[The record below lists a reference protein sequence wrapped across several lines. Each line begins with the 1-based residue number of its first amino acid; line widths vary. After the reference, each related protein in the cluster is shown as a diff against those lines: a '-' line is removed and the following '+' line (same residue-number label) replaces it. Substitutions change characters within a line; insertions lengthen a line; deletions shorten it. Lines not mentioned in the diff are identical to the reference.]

1 VEKITITFSFIN
13 IFSFQNTLPTFI
25 LIIINLFIIKSGMN
39 QSDEVRFSK
48 LLILAGKINICFEII
63 KYLIP
68 NISMT
73 DINFNYAVEYIF
85 FLSYQI
91 FRSLLLGI
99 PAIIT
104 YGIFFIIFGKE
115 NREHFRNYLII
126 LGILWTF
133 SNILT
138 TIFWNGELFTFL
150 FVFGGIS
157 VNIIAILFTIYYLVW
172 SIPYLVS
179 VIFLI
184 IHGIKNKDRFLTYA
198 GIFFLFE
205 GVVLPLLI
213 ATAVIFNLIFYA
225 AGVIIYEPALIDP
238 LLNLIGFIVL
248 LFLIPAIGI
257 VIAFLFKKEKEI

>member
-1 VEKITITFSFIN
+1 MEKITITFSFIN

-25 LIIINLFIIKSGMN
+25 LIIINLFIIKSGMK

-48 LLILAGKINICFEII
+48 LLILAGIINICFEII

-68 NISMT
+68 NISLT
-73 DINFNYAVEYIF
+73 DINFNYAVEYQF

-91 FRSLLLGI
+91 FRSLLFGI
-99 PAIIT
+99 PAIMT

-126 LGILWTF
+126 VGILWTF
-133 SNILT
+133 SKIIT

-150 FVFGGIS
+150 FVEGIS
-157 VNIIAILFTIYYLVW
+157 VNIIAILFIIYDLVW
-172 SIPYLVS
+172 GMPYLVS

-184 IHGIKNKDRFLTYA
+184 IHGIKNKDRFLTYT

-205 GVVLPLLI
+205 LMVLTLLI
-213 ATAVIFNLIFYA
+213 AVIFNLIFYA

-248 LFLIPAIGI
+248 LFLIPVIGI
-257 VIAFLFKKEKEI
+257 VITFLFKKEKEI

>member
-1 VEKITITFSFIN
+1 MEKITITFSFVN
-13 IFSFQNTLPTFI
+13 IFSFLNTLPTFI
-25 LIIINLFIIKSGMN
+25 LIITNLFIIKSGMN

-73 DINFNYAVEYIF
+73 DINFNYAVEYQF

-91 FRSLLLGI
+91 FRSLLFGI
-99 PAIIT
+99 PAIMT

-126 LGILWTF
+126 VGILWTF

-138 TIFWNGELFTFL
+138 TIFWNGELLFTF
-150 FVFGGIS
+150 FFAEGIS
-157 VNIIAILFTIYYLVW
+157 VNIVIILFTIYNLVW
-172 SIPYLVS
+172 SIPYSVS
-179 VIFLI
+179 IIFLI
-184 IHGIKNKDRFLTYA
+184 FHGIKNKDKFLTYA

-205 GVVLPLLI
+205 LAFLDLLI
-213 ATAVIFNLIFYA
+213 AVIINLIFYA

-238 LLNLIGFIVL
+238 LLNMISFIVL

-257 VIAFLFKKEKEI
+257 IIAFLFKKEKEI

>member
-1 VEKITITFSFIN
+1 MEKITITFSFVN
-13 IFSFQNTLPTFI
+13 IFSFLNTLPTFI
-25 LIIINLFIIKSGMN
+25 LIITNLFIIKSGMN

-48 LLILAGKINICFEII
+48 LLILAGKINICCEII

-73 DINFNYAVEYIF
+73 DINFNYAVEYQF

-91 FRSLLLGI
+91 FRSLLFGI

-126 LGILWTF
+126 VGILWTF
-133 SNILT
+133 SNILS

-150 FVFGGIS
+150 FVEGIS
-157 VNIIAILFTIYYLVW
+157 VNIMVILYIIYNLVW
-172 SIPYLVS
+172 GIPYLVS

-184 IHGIKNKDRFLTYA
+184 IHGIKNKDRFLTYT

-205 GVVLPLLI
+205 VIFKLMVLPLLI
-213 ATAVIFNLIFYA
+213 ATALIFYA

-238 LLNLIGFIVL
+238 LLNMIGFIVL
-248 LFLIPAIGI
+248 LFLILAIGI

>member
-1 VEKITITFSFIN
+1 MEKITITFSFVN
-13 IFSFQNTLPTFI
+13 IFSFLNTLPTFI
-25 LIIINLFIIKSGMN
+25 LIITNLFIIKSGMN
-39 QSDEVRFSK
+39 QSDEVRYSK
-48 LLILAGKINICFEII
+48 LLILAGKINICFEIM

-68 NISMT
+68 NISIT
-73 DINFNYAVEYIF
+73 NINFNYAVEYIF

-91 FRSLLLGI
+91 FRSLLFGI
-99 PAIIT
+99 PAIMT

-115 NREHFRNYLII
+115 NREHFKNYLII
-126 LGILWTF
+126 VGILWTF

-150 FVFGGIS
+150 FVEGIS
-157 VNIIAILFTIYYLVW
+157 VNIIAILITIYNLVW
-172 SIPYLVS
+172 GIPYLVS

-184 IHGIKNKDRFLTYA
+184 IHGIKNKDRFLTYT

-205 GVVLPLLI
+205 VIFKLMVLPLLI
-213 ATAVIFNLIFYA
+213 ATALIFYA

-238 LLNLIGFIVL
+238 LLNMIGFIVL

>member
-1 VEKITITFSFIN
+1 
-13 IFSFQNTLPTFI
+13 
-25 LIIINLFIIKSGMN
+25 MN
-39 QSDEVRFSK
+39 QSDEVRYSK
-48 LLILAGKINICFEII
+48 LLILAGKINICCEII

-73 DINFNYAVEYIF
+73 DINFNYAVEYQF

-91 FRSLLLGI
+91 FRSLLFGI
-99 PAIIT
+99 PAIMT

-126 LGILWTF
+126 VGILWTF

-150 FVFGGIS
+150 FVEGIS
-157 VNIIAILFTIYYLVW
+157 VNIIVILSTIYNLVW
-172 SIPYLVS
+172 GMPYLVS

-205 GVVLPLLI
+205 LMVLPLLI
-213 ATAVIFNLIFYA
+213 VVIFNLIFYA

-238 LLNLIGFIVL
+238 LLNMIGFIVL

>member
-1 VEKITITFSFIN
+1 MEKITITFNFIN
-13 IFSFQNTLPTFI
+13 ILSFQNTLPTFI

-48 LLILAGKINICFEII
+48 LLILAGKINICCEII

-73 DINFNYAVEYIF
+73 DINFNYAVEYQF

-91 FRSLLLGI
+91 FRSLLFGI
-99 PAIIT
+99 PAIMT

-126 LGILWTF
+126 VGILWTF

-172 SIPYLVS
+172 GIPYLVS
-179 VIFLI
+179 AIFLI
-184 IHGIKNKDRFLTYA
+184 IHGIKNKDGFLTYA
-198 GIFFLFE
+198 GSFFLFE
-205 GVVLPLLI
+205 VIFKLMVLPLLI
-213 ATAVIFNLIFYA
+213 ATALIFYA

-238 LLNLIGFIVL
+238 LLNMIGFIVL

>member
-1 VEKITITFSFIN
+1 
-13 IFSFQNTLPTFI
+13 
-25 LIIINLFIIKSGMN
+25 MN

-48 LLILAGKINICFEII
+48 LLILAGKINICCEII

-73 DINFNYAVEYIF
+73 DINFNYAVEYQF

-91 FRSLLLGI
+91 FRSLLFGI
-99 PAIIT
+99 PAIMT

-126 LGILWTF
+126 VGILWTF

-138 TIFWNGELFTFL
+138 TIFWNGELLTFF
-150 FVFGGIS
+150 FVEGIS
-157 VNIIAILFTIYYLVW
+157 VNIIIILSTIYNLVW
-172 SIPYLVS
+172 RMPYLVS

-184 IHGIKNKDRFLTYA
+184 IHGIKNKDRFLTYT

-205 GVVLPLLI
+205 LMVLPLLI
-213 ATAVIFNLIFYA
+213 AVIFNLIFYA

-248 LFLIPAIGI
+248 LFFIPAIGI

>member
-1 VEKITITFSFIN
+1 MEKITITFSFVN
-13 IFSFQNTLPTFI
+13 IFSFLNTLPTFI
-25 LIIINLFIIKSGMN
+25 LIITNLFIIKSGMN

-48 LLILAGKINICFEII
+48 LLILAGKINICCEII

-73 DINFNYAVEYIF
+73 DINFNYAVEYQF

-91 FRSLLLGI
+91 FRSLLFGI

-126 LGILWTF
+126 VGILWTF
-133 SNILT
+133 SNILS

-150 FVFGGIS
+150 FVEGIS
-157 VNIIAILFTIYYLVW
+157 VNIMVILYIIYNLVW
-172 SIPYLVS
+172 GIPYLVS

-184 IHGIKNKDRFLTYA
+184 IHGIKNKDRFLTYT

-205 GVVLPLLI
+205 VIFKLMVLPLLI
-213 ATAVIFNLIFYA
+213 ATALIFYA
-225 AGVIIYEPALIDP
+225 AGVIIYEPALIHP
-238 LLNLIGFIVL
+238 LLNMIGFIVL
-248 LFLIPAIGI
+248 LFLILAIGI

>member
-1 VEKITITFSFIN
+1 MEKITITFSFVN
-13 IFSFQNTLPTFI
+13 IFSILNTLPTFI
-25 LIIINLFIIKSGMN
+25 LIITNLFIIKSGMN

-48 LLILAGKINICFEII
+48 LLILAGKINICSEII

-73 DINFNYAVEYIF
+73 DINFNFAVEYIF

-91 FRSLLLGI
+91 FRSLLFGI
-99 PAIIT
+99 PAIMT

-126 LGILWTF
+126 VGILWTF
-133 SNILT
+133 SKILT

-150 FVFGGIS
+150 FVEGIS
-157 VNIIAILFTIYYLVW
+157 VNIIAILFTIYNLVW
-172 SIPYLVS
+172 GMPYLVS

-184 IHGIKNKDRFLTYA
+184 IHGIKNKDRFLTYT

-205 GVVLPLLI
+205 VIFKLMVLPLLI
-213 ATAVIFNLIFYA
+213 ATALIFYA

-238 LLNLIGFIVL
+238 LLNMIGFIVL

>member
-1 VEKITITFSFIN
+1 MEKITITFSFIN

-39 QSDEVRFSK
+39 QSDEMRFSK
-48 LLILAGKINICFEII
+48 LLILAGKINICCEII

-68 NISMT
+68 NISMN
-73 DINFNYAVEYIF
+73 DINFNYAVEYQF

-91 FRSLLLGI
+91 FRSLLFGI
-99 PAIIT
+99 PAIMT

-126 LGILWTF
+126 VGILWTF

-138 TIFWNGELFTFL
+138 TIFWTGELFTFL

-172 SIPYLVS
+172 GIPYLVS
-179 VIFLI
+179 AIFLI
-184 IHGIKNKDRFLTYA
+184 IHGIKNKDGFLTYA
-198 GIFFLFE
+198 GSFFLFE
-205 GVVLPLLI
+205 VIFKLMVLPLLI
-213 ATAVIFNLIFYA
+213 ATALIFYA

-238 LLNLIGFIVL
+238 LLNMIGFIVL

>member
-1 VEKITITFSFIN
+1 
-13 IFSFQNTLPTFI
+13 
-25 LIIINLFIIKSGMN
+25 MN

-48 LLILAGKINICFEII
+48 LLILAGKINICSEII

-73 DINFNYAVEYIF
+73 DINFNFAVEYIF

-91 FRSLLLGI
+91 FRSLLFGI
-99 PAIIT
+99 PAIMT

-126 LGILWTF
+126 VGILWTF
-133 SNILT
+133 SKILT

-150 FVFGGIS
+150 FVEGIS
-157 VNIIAILFTIYYLVW
+157 VNIIAILFTIYNLVW
-172 SIPYLVS
+172 GMPYLVS

-184 IHGIKNKDRFLTYA
+184 IHGIKNKDRFLTYT

-205 GVVLPLLI
+205 VIFKLMVLPLLI
-213 ATAVIFNLIFYA
+213 ATALIFYA

-238 LLNLIGFIVL
+238 LLNMIGFIVL

>member
-1 VEKITITFSFIN
+1 
-13 IFSFQNTLPTFI
+13 
-25 LIIINLFIIKSGMN
+25 MN

-48 LLILAGKINICFEII
+48 LLILAGKINICCEII

-73 DINFNYAVEYIF
+73 DINFNYAVEYQF

-91 FRSLLLGI
+91 FRSLLFGI
-99 PAIIT
+99 PAIMT

-126 LGILWTF
+126 VGILWTF

-172 SIPYLVS
+172 GIPYLVS
-179 VIFLI
+179 AIFLI
-184 IHGIKNKDRFLTYA
+184 IHGIKNKDGFLTYA
-198 GIFFLFE
+198 GSFFLFE
-205 GVVLPLLI
+205 VIFKLMVLPLLI
-213 ATAVIFNLIFYA
+213 ATALIFYA

-238 LLNLIGFIVL
+238 LLNMIGFIVL

>member
-1 VEKITITFSFIN
+1 VEKITITFSFVN
-13 IFSFQNTLPTFI
+13 IFSFLNTLPTFI
-25 LIIINLFIIKSGMN
+25 LIITNLFIIKSGMN
-39 QSDEVRFSK
+39 QSDEVRYSK

-126 LGILWTF
+126 VGILWTF

-150 FVFGGIS
+150 FVEGIS
-157 VNIIAILFTIYYLVW
+157 VNIIAILFTIYNLVW
-172 SIPYLVS
+172 GMPYLVS
-179 VIFLI
+179 AIFLI
-184 IHGIKNKDRFLTYA
+184 IHGIKNKDRFLTYT

-205 GVVLPLLI
+205 VIFKLMVLPLLI
-213 ATAVIFNLIFYA
+213 ATALIFFA

-238 LLNLIGFIVL
+238 LLNMIGFIVL

>member
-25 LIIINLFIIKSGMN
+25 LIIINLFIIKSGMK

-48 LLILAGKINICFEII
+48 LLILAGIINICFEII

-68 NISMT
+68 NISLT
-73 DINFNYAVEYIF
+73 DINFNYAVEYQF

-91 FRSLLLGI
+91 FRSLLFGI
-99 PAIIT
+99 PAIMT

-126 LGILWTF
+126 VGILWTF
-133 SNILT
+133 SKIIT

-150 FVFGGIS
+150 FVEGIS
-157 VNIIAILFTIYYLVW
+157 VNIIAILFIIYDLVW
-172 SIPYLVS
+172 GMPYLVS

-184 IHGIKNKDRFLTYA
+184 IHGIKNKDRFLTYT

-205 GVVLPLLI
+205 LMVLTLLI
-213 ATAVIFNLIFYA
+213 AVIFNLIFYA

-248 LFLIPAIGI
+248 LFLIPVIGI
-257 VIAFLFKKEKEI
+257 VITFLFKKEKEI

>member
-1 VEKITITFSFIN
+1 MEKITITFSFIN
-13 IFSFQNTLPTFI
+13 IFSFQNTLPTFL
-25 LIIINLFIIKSGMN
+25 LIIINLFIIKSGMK

-48 LLILAGKINICFEII
+48 LLILAGIINICCEII
-63 KYLIP
+63 KSLIP

-73 DINFNYAVEYIF
+73 DINFNYAVEYQF

-91 FRSLLLGI
+91 FRSLLFGI
-99 PAIIT
+99 PAIMT

-126 LGILWTF
+126 VGILWTF
-133 SNILT
+133 SKIIT
-138 TIFWNGELFTFL
+138 TIFWNGEFLTFL
-150 FVFGGIS
+150 FVEGIS
-157 VNIIAILFTIYYLVW
+157 VNIIVILFNIYNLVW
-172 SIPYLVS
+172 RMPYLVS
-179 VIFLI
+179 LIFLI
-184 IHGIKNKDRFLTYA
+184 IHGINNKDRFLTYT

-205 GVVLPLLI
+205 LVLLDLLI
-213 ATAVIFNLIFYA
+213 AVILNLIFYA

-238 LLNLIGFIVL
+238 LLNMIGFIVL

>member
-1 VEKITITFSFIN
+1 MEKITITFSFVN
-13 IFSFQNTLPTFI
+13 IFSFLNTLPTFI
-25 LIIINLFIIKSGMN
+25 LIITNLFIIKSGMN

-48 LLILAGKINICFEII
+48 LLILAGKINICCEII

-73 DINFNYAVEYIF
+73 DINFNYAVEYQF

-91 FRSLLLGI
+91 FRSLLFGI

-126 LGILWTF
+126 VGILWTF
-133 SNILT
+133 SNILS

-150 FVFGGIS
+150 FVEGIS
-157 VNIIAILFTIYYLVW
+157 VNIIVILYIIYNLVW
-172 SIPYLVS
+172 GIPYLVS

-184 IHGIKNKDRFLTYA
+184 IHGIKNKDRFLTYT

-205 GVVLPLLI
+205 VIFKLMVLPLLI
-213 ATAVIFNLIFYA
+213 ATALIFYA

-238 LLNLIGFIVL
+238 LLNMIGFIVL
-248 LFLIPAIGI
+248 LFLILAIGI

>member
-1 VEKITITFSFIN
+1 MEKITITFSFVN
-13 IFSFQNTLPTFI
+13 IFSILNTLPTFI
-25 LIIINLFIIKSGMN
+25 LIITNLFIIKSGMN

-48 LLILAGKINICFEII
+48 LLILAGKINICSEII

-73 DINFNYAVEYIF
+73 DINFNFAVEYIF

-91 FRSLLLGI
+91 FRSLLFGI
-99 PAIIT
+99 PAIMT
-104 YGIFFIIFGKE
+104 YVIFFIIFGKE

-126 LGILWTF
+126 VGILWTF
-133 SNILT
+133 SKILT

-150 FVFGGIS
+150 FVEGIS
-157 VNIIAILFTIYYLVW
+157 VNIIAILFTIYNLVW
-172 SIPYLVS
+172 GMPYLVS

-184 IHGIKNKDRFLTYA
+184 IHGIKNKDGFLTYA
-198 GIFFLFE
+198 GSFFLFE

-238 LLNLIGFIVL
+238 LLNMISLIVL